1 MSSCLL
7 NFFTYKLF
15 VQKLYIIH
23 MYKKD
28 LELNRLNQITVKHN
42 QPTNQPTNQTNK
54 QTNKQTNNQTN
65 KQTTNQSKPSIKGFG
80 IK

>member
-7 NFFTYKLF
+7 KFFTYKLF

-28 LELNRLNQITVKHN
+28 LELNRLNQITVKLN
-42 QPTNQPTNQTNK
+42 QPTNQPTNQPNK
-54 QTNKQTNNQTN
+54 QTNKQPN